1 MYANLAAMTAV
12 AWNPDL
18 RDYARWEYG
27 TEDAA
32 VWLLAS
38 TRKGRKA
45 RRRFAGLR
53 AWIRTLRSLPATST
67 VARLE
72 NRRR

>member
-1 MYANLAAMTAV
+1 MYANLAAMAAV
-12 AWNPDL
+12 AWTPDL

-32 VWLLAS
+32 LWLAAS
-38 TRKGRKA
+38 ARKGRHA
-45 RRRFAGLR
+45 RRRSGGLR
-53 AWIRTLRSLPATST
+53 AWLRSLRILPATST

-72 NRRR
+72 NRQR